1 MPTLASGTVG
11 IVDLVDNARLVRK
24 AVAIGVYTPFPFDDN
39 GGRSMR
45 RIIVS

>member
-11 IVDLVDNARLVRK
+11 IANLVDNVRLIRE
-24 AVAIGVYTPFPFDDN
+24 AVAIGVYTPFPFN
-39 GGRSMR
+39 NHSGRLAH